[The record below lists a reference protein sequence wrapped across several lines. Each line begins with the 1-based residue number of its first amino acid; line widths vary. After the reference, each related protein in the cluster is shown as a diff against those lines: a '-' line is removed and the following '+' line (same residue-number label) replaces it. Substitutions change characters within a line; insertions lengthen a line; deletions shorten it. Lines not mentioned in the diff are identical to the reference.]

1 MIRSMTGFG
10 RCENEAEGRKFS
22 VEIKS
27 VNHRYNDISI
37 RLPRTM
43 NYLEDKIRKT
53 LMKKIMRGKTD
64 VYINFETFSED
75 DVNIKVNEPLAKTYC
90 DKLDFMRVKYG
101 LTGNDTLDLVA
112 KFPDVITVEK
122 VQEDEDTIW
131 NTLLPALEGAINNF
145 IAMREAE
152 GEALKADIL
161 RKADIIEGY
170 VEAVKERAP
179 LVAEDYRTRLTAR
192 LTELLA
198 DQNIDEQRILTEVTV
213 FADRACIDEEITRLA
228 SHISQLRIIFDKDEP
243 IGRKLD
249 FLNQEMNREANT
261 IASKS
266 NDIRVT
272 QITIE
277 LKSEIE
283 KIREQIQNIE

>member
-1 MIRSMTGFG
+1 MIRSMTGYG
-10 RCENEAEGRKFS
+10 RSENEADGRKFS

-37 RLPRTM
+37 RLPRSM

-64 VYINFETFSED
+64 VFINFESFSED
-75 DVNIKVNEPLAKTYC
+75 DVNIKVNEPLAKAYC
-90 DKLDFMRVKYG
+90 EKLEFLRETYG

-131 NTLLPALEGAINNF
+131 QALLPALEGALDNF
-145 IAMREAE
+145 ISMREAE
-152 GEALKADIL
+152 GEALKRDIL
-161 RKADIIEGY
+161 KKADIIEEL
-170 VEAVKERAP
+170 VNKIEERAP
-179 LVAEDYRTRLTAR
+179 LVAEDYRQKLTAR
-192 LTELLA
+192 LTEMLA
-198 DQNIDEQRILTEVTV
+198 DANIDEQRILTEVTI
-213 FADRACIDEEITRLA
+213 FADRACIDEELTRLG
-228 SHISQLRIIFDKDEP
+228 SHISQLRNIFDMDES

-249 FLNQEMNREANT
+249 FLVQEMNREANT

-266 NDIRVT
+266 NDITVT

>member
-10 RCENEAEGRKFS
+10 RCENEADGRKFS

-64 VYINFETFSED
+64 VFINFETFSED
-75 DVNIKVNEPLAKTYC
+75 DVNIKVNEALAKAYC
-90 DKLDFMRVKYG
+90 EKLDFLRNTFG
-101 LTGNDTLDLVA
+101 LTGNNTLDLVA

-122 VQEDEDTIW
+122 LEEDEDTIW
-131 NTLLPALEGAINNF
+131 NTLLPALEGALDNF
-145 IAMREAE
+145 IAMRERE
-152 GEALKADIL
+152 GEALKTDIL
-161 RKADIIEGY
+161 KKADTIAEFVAKIR
-170 VEAVKERAP
+170 ERAP
-179 LVAEDYRTRLTAR
+179 LVAEDYRAKLTAR
-192 LTELLA
+192 LSELLSEPE
-198 DQNIDEQRILTEVTV
+198 IDEQRILTEVTV
-213 FADRACIDEEITRLA
+213 FADRACIDEEITRLE
-228 SHISQLRIIFDKDEP
+228 SHISQLREIFCKDEP

-249 FLNQEMNREANT
+249 FLIQEMNREANT

-266 NDIRVT
+266 NDITIT

>member
-1 MIRSMTGFG
+1 MIKSMTGYG
-10 RCENEAEGRKFS
+10 RGENESDNRKFS

-37 RLPRTM
+37 RLPRSM
-43 NYLEDKIRKT
+43 NYLEDKIRKI

-64 VYINFETFSED
+64 VYITFETFSND
-75 DVNIKVNEPLAKTYC
+75 DINIKINEPLAKAYC
-90 DKLDFMRVKYG
+90 EKLDYLKLYYG
-101 LTGNDTLDLVA
+101 LTGDNILDLVA

-122 VQEDEDTIW
+122 VQEDEDTVW
-131 NTLLPALEGAINNF
+131 NALLPALEGAIDSF
-145 IAMREAE
+145 VSMREAE
-152 GEALKADIL
+152 GESLKEDVL
-161 RKADIIEGY
+161 KKTEFIEEY
-170 VEAVKERAP
+170 VSKIKERAP
-179 LVAEDYRTRLTAR
+179 FVAEDYRKRLTDR
-192 LTELLA
+192 LNELLA
-198 DQNIDEQRILTEVTV
+198 DTNIDEQRILTEVTV
-213 FADRACIDEEITRLA
+213 FADRACIDEEITRLG
-228 SHISQLRIIFDKDEP
+228 SHINQLRDIFCKDES

-249 FLNQEMNREANT
+249 FLIQEMNREANT

-266 NDIRVT
+266 NDIRIT

>member
-1 MIRSMTGFG
+1 MIKSMTGYG
-10 RCENEAEGRKFS
+10 RCENEADGRKFS

-37 RLPRTM
+37 RLPKSM
-43 NYLEDKIRKT
+43 NYLEDRTRKT
-53 LMKKIMRGKTD
+53 LTKKIMRGKTD
-64 VYINFETFSED
+64 VYISFETFSED
-75 DVNIKVNEPLAKTYC
+75 DVNIKVNEPLAKAYCEKLNFLRETYN
-90 DKLDFMRVKYG
+90 

-122 VQEDEDTIW
+122 VEEDEDTLW
-131 NTLLPALEGAINNF
+131 NTLLPALEGALDNF
-145 IAMREAE
+145 IAMRETE

-161 RKADIIEGY
+161 VKADGIESL
-170 VEAVKERAP
+170 VEQIRERAP
-179 LVAEDYRTRLTAR
+179 LVAEDYREKLTAR
-192 LTELLA
+192 LEELLA
-198 DQNIDEQRILTEVTV
+198 ETPIDEQRILTEVTI
-213 FADRACIDEEITRLA
+213 FADRACIDEEITRLT
-228 SHISQLRIIFDKDEP
+228 SHISQLRDIFEKDEP

-249 FLNQEMNREANT
+249 FLVQEMNREANT

-266 NDIRVT
+266 NDIKIT
-272 QITIE
+272 QLTIE

>member
-75 DVNIKVNEPLAKTYC
+75 DVNIKVNEPLAKAYC

-249 FLNQEMNREANT
+249 FLIQEMNREANT
-261 IASKS
+261 ILSKA
-266 NDIRVT
+266 NDLETSDRA
-272 QITIE
+272 IE
-277 LKSEIE
+277 LKTEIE
-283 KIREQIQNIE
+283 KVREQIQNIE